1 MAPRSSAAALGPRRF
16 RAPTASER
24 PSAWRSA
31 GAGLALLAVV
41 LGVPALLLLT
51 LGPPPLPFGLSLAVL
66 TGAMS
71 LNSF

>member
-31 GAGLALLAVV
+31 GAGLALLAEQMAEARRIATERK
-41 LGVPALLLLT
+41 GT
-51 LGPPPLPFGLSLAVL
+51 
-66 TGAMS
+66 MQR
-71 LNSF
+71 